1 MSEHVVVVGGGI
13 AGATG
18 DDGDGGSDN
27 AVDVMV
33 VLVMMTMS
41 GKRGE
46 TSGAPQN
53 RTSQTVL
60 LRYPQ
65 KALKE
70 SEW

>member
-1 MSEHVVVVGGGI
+1 MWWWWWGI

-18 DDGDGGSDN
+18 DDGGGGDGGSDN
-27 AVDVMV
+27 AIDVMV

-53 RTSQTVL
+53 RTSQNVL

-65 KALKE
+65 KTLKE